1 MEKNENPEFPIEGDA
16 ANPTARSPAPRK
28 KL

>member
-1 MEKNENPEFPIEGDA
+1 MEKNENPEFPVEGDA
-16 ANPTARSPAPRK
+16 AKPSVCGPAPRK